1 MTTAVGAAAS
11 AAGTSLACS
20 ASGNVCLLYG
30 MSNHTIGNGVAAVV
44 TFHLAGSASG
54 NLAIQLTGVT
64 GASLQAAAMAVST
77 TDGTIAVGSVTVGV
91 APTAVSLGPSQT
103 QQFTATVSNT
113 SNTAV
118 TWSVSPAVGTIG
130 TSGLY
135 TAPSTVASQQTVTV
149 TATSAADTTKKA
161 TATITLNPPVAVSV
175 TPASSTLTASQTQQ
189 FTATVSNT
197 SNTAVTW
204 SVSPSVGTIGTSGLY
219 TAPATVSSQ
228 QTVTVTA
235 TSQADTTKKATATI
249 TLNPPVA
256 VSVNPASST
265 LTASQTQQFT
275 ATVSNTSNTAVTWV
289 LSPAVG
295 TISTSGLYT
304 APASIS
310 TQQKVTLT
318 AMSAADST
326 KQATVLITL
335 NPLPSEPPTT
345 GLVGYWKFDER
356 YRTTSAD
363 SSGAGHTA
371 QLHGT
376 SSVAGKIRNAVSAN
390 GVSSYVSI
398 PAINLNGKKAVTI
411 TMWVNRSYSTT
422 GGHALIEN
430 TTDYTSSQYGFGLF
444 PDDSTCKGIQASL
457 QGNVGF
463 NTACYTQPSSGVWH
477 HLAIVYDKS
486 QSGENQVTLYIDGVL
501 QNPTRRLST
510 SANTNYF
517 GCYRTTVFAQQG
529 TSQFT
534 AGTIDELRIY
544 SRALSAA
551 EIASVYAYD
560 GD

>member
-1 MTTAVGAAAS
+1 MDQDLLHMNYLLRVVTRVPVIFIFLAVFLIIPCSAQSSLALSSASGVAGDSVSLNLSVSSSGSQPASLEWTLNYPVAEVSSVTTAVGAAAS

-130 TSGLY
+130 ASGLY
-135 TAPSTVASQQTVTV
+135 TAPSTVA
-149 TATSAADTTKKA
+149 
-161 TATITLNPPVAVSV
+161 
-175 TPASSTLTASQTQQ
+175 
-189 FTATVSNT
+189 
-197 SNTAVTW
+197 
-204 SVSPSVGTIGTSGLY
+204 
-219 TAPATVSSQ
+219 SQ

-517 GCYRTTVFAQQG
+517 GYYRTTVFAQQG